1 MNMYFQFNLMRVLYS
16 VLQIMQTHFKN
27 NNVFSIVRKLKF
39 QFIRVFFT
47 NFLIYKFHWFLFFSF
62 TDLFTQ
68 NVWANLLATNKMML
82 PEIAREREIYYSKIQ
97 HSSMYTIL
105 FISFQIFNRTWF
117 VTFILRVVFISLRWK
132 IKKKKYVS
140 NIFIPIIL

>member
-47 NFLIYKFHWFLFFSF
+47 NFLIYKFHWFFFCSQIY
-62 TDLFTQ
+62 LH
-68 NVWANLLATNKMML
+68 KMFEPIHRPRIKWCCL
-82 PEIAREREIYYSKIQ
+82 KLREREIYYSKIQ

-117 VTFILRVVFISLRWK
+117 VTFILRVVFISLRWLK
-132 IKKKKYVS
+132 LKKKYVS
-140 NIFIPIIL
+140 NIFIPIML